1 MKKGLNMEHLKEK
14 VIVDGDTLTAIHFK
28 WELFDDKVYSV
39 EFQIYD
45 ISWVTMDR
53 EGRGEYPKYHNLED
67 HHNNPSYHK
76 PSEHTKPKIEG
87 WIKWDGCCNYKYNEQ
102 DYMHMCGLDGFKDE
116 LEQIEKAY
124 QISAEIMGDR
134 ADLEMMGLKK

>member
-1 MKKGLNMEHLKEK
+1 MEHSKE
-14 VIVDGDTLTAIHFK
+14 IIDRDTLTAIHLK
-28 WELFDDKVYSV
+28 WKSEDYNDGDGEKTYSV

-45 ISWVTMDR
+45 ISWVMMDR
-53 EGRGEYPKYHNLED
+53 EGRGEYPQYHNLED
-67 HHNNPSYHK
+67 YNNNPSSHK

-102 DYMHMCGLDGFKDE
+102 DYLHMCGLGGFKAE